1 MSHQV
6 QLSSLVFDNLEILK
20 EAIASEGLKM
30 VDYMRGYG
38 VTYNKGQAYQ
48 SNGQTLEFGIDI
60 GGQVPCG
67 IAKQKDGTYKLV
79 GDAYG
84 MNYRGTYGLQE
95 LSVRL
100 NQRYRI
106 QQSIV
111 AADAH
116 GLEPVEIP
124 SELLG
129 AGAGNKTIE
138 IVFQPKVRQ
147 MQTVGVM

>member
-1 MSHQV
+1 VSHQV
-6 QLSSLVFDNLEILK
+6 QLSSLIFDNLDILK
-20 EAIASEGLKM
+20 EAIAAEGLRT

-38 VTYNKGQAYQ
+38 MTYNKGQAYQ
-48 SNGQTLEFGIDI
+48 TGQTLEFGIDI

-111 AADAH
+111 AAEAH

-129 AGAGNKTIE
+129 ANSKGTID
-138 IVFQPKVRQ
+138 IVFQPKQRQ
-147 MQTVGVM
+147 MLTNCGVM